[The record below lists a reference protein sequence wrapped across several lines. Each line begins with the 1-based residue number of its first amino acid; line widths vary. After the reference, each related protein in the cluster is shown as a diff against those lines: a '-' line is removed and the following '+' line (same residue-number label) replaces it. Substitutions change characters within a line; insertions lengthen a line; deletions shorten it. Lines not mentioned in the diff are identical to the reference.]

1 MAGKTLEMNTVQQVG
16 LMYRQGVG
24 IKAIARNL
32 SLSKNTV
39 KKYLREMELIKSAQ
53 EEDDCKEE
61 SGFMSNEEQP
71 EEYRSRL
78 EVLQTYFPDYDDL
91 LKQTGMTLQLLWQ
104 RYKEVHRD
112 GYEYS
117 QFCYHY
123 QKYNVTRQ
131 AVMHF
136 EHEYGDRLYLDFAGK
151 RLSYVEPGTGEI
163 IDCEFFVA
171 VQGGSQETYARA
183 CLSQQKADFIECVQ
197 DAMFL
202 MEGSQGTYSG

>member
-71 EEYRSRL
+71 EEYRPV
-78 EVLQTYFPDYDDL
+78 E
-91 LKQTGMTLQLLWQ
+91 
-104 RYKEVHRD
+104 
-112 GYEYS
+112 
-117 QFCYHY
+117 
-123 QKYNVTRQ
+123 
-131 AVMHF
+131 
-136 EHEYGDRLYLDFAGK
+136 FA
-151 RLSYVEPGTGEI
+151 E
-163 IDCEFFVA
+163 
-171 VQGGSQETYARA
+171 
-183 CLSQQKADFIECVQ
+183 
-197 DAMFL
+197 
-202 MEGSQGTYSG
+202 